1 MGIIH
6 GGMAFKYSHGESN
19 IFPRKFRIFTNDNIG
34 KLLYGENIKHKGQFN
49 EK

>member
-1 MGIIH
+1 MDIIH
-6 GGMAFKYSHGESN
+6 GGMAFKYSHGESD

-34 KLLYGENIKHKGQFN
+34 KLLYSKDIIHKEQFN